1 MKNLEPALSKETQ
14 KTIYNKIKQSKNKRS
29 KSLLSHRLENL
40 SINSVTICIKKKEI
54 YIKNN

>member
-29 KSLLSHRLENL
+29 QSFLSHRLENL
-40 SINSVTICIKKKEI
+40 SINSVCRYLYKKEG
-54 YIKNN
+54 NLF